1 MQDKVIRFIA
11 REAELRGIIGWMPST
26 AALITKQHALSE
38 AMGEQ
43 LSDTLMCASML
54 VQNIKSGALSLRLE
68 SQGIIGLM
76 NVDAT
81 PDGFIRGM
89 ISKANVEDEAVSR
102 SLKLPML
109 GHGILTIIKKLHPDK
124 PAYQGVIEVED
135 THVAPMVTAY
145 LLQSEQIKSSTAAAT
160 IYKNG
165 QLEKSAGFFVEALP
179 KLKEEDL
186 NKIEENIRKIGNF
199 KTFLESVDSPEAILE
214 PLLNGMTYDVTREV
228 PVKFFCPCSEEKVM
242 LALRAAGNNEIRSM
256 IADGK
261 GIETFCDYCRKR
273 YLISVSL
280 LNSLIS

>member
-11 REAELRGIIGWMPST
+11 RDAELRGIIGWMPST

-68 SQGIIGLM
+68 AQGIIGLM

-81 PDGFIRGM
+81 PDGFVRGM

-109 GHGILTIIKKLHPDK
+109 GHGILTVIKKLHPDK

-135 THVAPMVTAY
+135 VHIAPMVTAY
-145 LLQSEQIKSSTAAAT
+145 LLQSEQIKSSVAAAT

-165 QLEKSAGFFVEALP
+165 ELTKSAGFFVEALP
-179 KLKEEDL
+179 KLKDEDL
-186 NKIEENIRKIGNF
+186 KKIEENIRKIGDF
-199 KTFLESVDSPEAILE
+199 KGFLETVDTPEAILE
-214 PLLNGMTYDVTREV
+214 PLLDGITYDVTREV
-228 PVKFFCPCSEEKVM
+228 PVKFYCPCTEEKVM
-242 LALRAAGNNEIRSM
+242 LALRAAGHNEIQSM
-256 IADGK
+256 IAEGK
-261 GIETFCDYCRKR
+261 ELETFCDYCRKR
-273 YLISVSL
+273 YQISIGML
-280 LNSLIS
+280 QDIL